1 MKIDHEEII
10 RVCGFQSEDDRV
22 VREMWIE
29 PGAILKVREVMDREG
44 WIEPVIICDQNTYD
58 LGIACWRNW
67 RTMIRSAWIRRIWL

>member
-58 LGIACWRNW
+58 LGDSLLEKSDLPGSGGFGCR
-67 RTMIRSAWIRRIWL
+67 